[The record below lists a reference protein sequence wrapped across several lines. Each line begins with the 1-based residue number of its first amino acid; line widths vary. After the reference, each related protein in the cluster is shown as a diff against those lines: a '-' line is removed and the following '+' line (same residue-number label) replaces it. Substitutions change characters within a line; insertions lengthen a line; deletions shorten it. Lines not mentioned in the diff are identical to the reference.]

1 MSTVDQHDHL
11 PVEQL
16 AEYAEG
22 LITERPALAT
32 MDAHLTGCVECQQVL
47 RDLREVTALLEAE
60 SVGPM
65 PASVAVRLEAVLVA
79 EARRR
84 QLDQGG
90 AEYPGSVVAASA
102 TGRTAETGVTAAAGT
117 TPELGVTTAAGE
129 PRSGEHPRSPFTA
142 RRRRARTVSALAAAA
157 TVAAFAIGAAI
168 FAQNMSGSADQGSGA
183 LAPHEQARDNAAH
196 GYTGPTPATDGTYR
210 AASGQDFTAYTL
222 SATARDLLTER
233 AFVKALT
240 STGQTPASADDLGA
254 GAPSTPPGPQS
265 FAGPDGRLS
274 TLLSSGGLAACV
286 AQLVPDPADVQV
298 LAVDVGTYNGTPAA
312 LLVLSDPADPAKAQ
326 VRVVGAPCGRGQAAE
341 FLRTEIRR
349 S

>member
-1 MSTVDQHDHL
+1 VSTVDQHDHL

-22 LITERPALAT
+22 LITEPPALAT

-79 EARRR
+79 EARER

-183 LAPHEQARDNAAH
+183 LAPHEQARDNASH
-196 GYTGPTPATDGTYR
+196 GYTGPTPGTDGTYR

-222 SATARDLLTER
+222 SATARDLLTKR
-233 AFVKALT
+233 VLT
-240 STGQTPASADDLGA
+240 AAGQAPDQTGEGAVAAPPEPTARLSSGADA
-254 GAPSTPPGPQS
+254 G
-265 FAGPDGRLS
+265 LS
-274 TLLSSGGLAACV
+274 TLLSPGGLAACV

-298 LAVDVGTYNGTPAA
+298 LAVDVGTYNRAPAA